1 MSEKQNSSQDL
12 IGALVQS
19 LQNGNFEEDE
29 EEIATEKES
38 YGEEYI
44 TQLQTACNNF
54 LTKDSFQVGQL
65 VKWKANLKN
74 RKYPYKNQPAIVVE
88 ILDEHIISNDEESG
102 SPYFRENL
110 DIILGLLVDDDT
122 FLTFYYDSR
131 RFEAY

>member
-1 MSEKQNSSQDL
+1 MSEKKDNNQDL

-54 LTKDSFQVGQL
+54 LKKDSFQVGQL
-65 VKWKANLKN
+65 VQWKANLKN
-74 RKYPYKNQPAIVVE
+74 RKYPYINQPAIVVE
-88 ILDEHIISNDEESG
+88 ILDEPIISNDEESG

-110 DIILGLLVDDDT
+110 DIILGLLFDDDT

>member
-1 MSEKQNSSQDL
+1 MSEKKDNNQDL

-19 LQNGNFEEDE
+19 LQTGNFDEDE

-44 TQLQTACNNF
+44 TQLQTACKNF
-54 LTKDSFQVGQL
+54 LKKETFEVGQL
-65 VKWKANLKN
+65 VKWKKYLKN
-74 RKYPYKNQPAIVVE
+74 RKIPYKNQPAVVVE
-88 ILDEHIISNDEESG
+88 ILEEPILSDDDESG

-110 DIILGLLVDDDT
+110 DIILGILVDDNV

-131 RFEAY
+131 RFESY